1 MMGAW
6 SFVGLAYGIVWVVI
20 LIYWFCLKRRYKET
34 ETGFRTSQGGG
45 ERFND
50 GKK

>member
-1 MMGAW
+1 MGAW
-6 SFVGLAYGIVWVVI
+6 GFVGLAYGIVWGVI

-34 ETGFRTSQGGG
+34 ETELARLKATE
-45 ERFND
+45 ERPND

>member
-1 MMGAW
+1 MGAW

-34 ETGFRTSQGGG
+34 ETELARLKAAG